1 MFERLHFVA
10 FSPVTQC
17 LWQFGLIGFSSGGVQ
32 TGQGKGSPDPRPP
45 PASPWNSWSL
55 DLDSVGSNHI
65 MWVRVRS
72 ITVTSKIELGSVWIC
87 MNLHLKKNQNESK
100 WIKMNQNDR
109 VCKPTGAPFLA
120 HPHVHQNESLEKIT
134 SHQVLSQTEA
144 SDQMIYHL
152 STCASYVN
160 CLRSL
165 KSTCSTWTLKEISS
179 VFKDSSYAFKLK
191 IGQLDVQWLSR
202 RCHFRPK
209 YQTSVAKTTVCG
221 LLRGLFWFRT
231 TAGTVQHAKPSSFQS
246 LVFESPVFLLSRTGR
261 NIWLPNL
268 CA

>member
-1 MFERLHFVA
+1 M
-10 FSPVTQC
+10 
-17 LWQFGLIGFSSGGVQ
+17 
-32 TGQGKGSPDPRPP
+32 
-45 PASPWNSWSL
+45 
-55 DLDSVGSNHI
+55 
-65 MWVRVRS
+65 
-72 ITVTSKIELGSVWIC
+72 
-87 MNLHLKKNQNESK
+87 NQNESK

-209 YQTSVAKTTVCG
+209 YQTSIAKTTVCG